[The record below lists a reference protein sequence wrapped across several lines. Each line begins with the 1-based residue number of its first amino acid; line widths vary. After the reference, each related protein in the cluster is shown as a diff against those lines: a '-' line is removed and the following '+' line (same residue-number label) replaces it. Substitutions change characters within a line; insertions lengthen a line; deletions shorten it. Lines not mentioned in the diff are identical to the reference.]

1 MNNLTAVEAI
11 LFAALEK
18 DTPEERA
25 AYLDQS
31 CAGDPELRRHVER
44 LLKAQPKVGSFLQA
58 PASGLAGTMAE
69 PPITER
75 PGTVIGPYELM
86 EQIGEGGFGLV
97 FVAEQQEPVRRKVA
111 LKIIKPGMDSS
122 EVIARFEAERQAL
135 ALMEHPN
142 IARIFDGGTTQSGR
156 PYFVMELVKGI
167 PIIEY
172 CDQQQLTARQRL
184 DLFLVVCQAV
194 QHAHGKGIIHRDL
207 KPSNILVAP
216 HDGVPVVKVIDFG
229 VAKAIGQQL
238 TNKKIYTRFTQMIG
252 TPLYMSPE
260 QAEINALDVDI
271 RSDVYSLGVLLY
283 ELLTGTT
290 PFDKQRFATAAYD
303 EIRRII
309 KEEEPPKPS
318 TRLTTLGDSL
328 PKVSAQRKTEPAK
341 LSALV
346 RGDLD
351 WIVMKCLEK
360 ERGRRY
366 ETANGLAKDVERY
379 LKDEA
384 VEACPPSAGYRLRKF
399 LRRNKGPATV
409 AAVVLMALLLGTIGA
424 TLGLVRAV
432 DAEAE
437 ALAARDQ
444 EAQHRQAAQEQR
456 KLAVAAAAD
465 AKKSEQ
471 FARDSEMKAAANAA
485 LATQAEADAKKS
497 EQLARDSEQK
507 AAANA
512 ALAEKNE
519 RLAKELAKIAQ
530 AKENEAK
537 WGLYSSKIALAQR
550 EWERNNV
557 LGLYHFLDQCHP
569 EFRGWEHDYLY
580 TLANQNQQTLR
591 GHTGPVLSVAF
602 SPDGKRLASGG
613 GGGLNRPAEVKLW
626 DAASGQVILTFEGHS
641 GIVRSVA
648 FSPEGKRLASASG
661 SNKQPGEVK
670 LWDAANGK
678 AKWTLQTAATS
689 LAFSPDGKHLAS
701 GGGGAGVRILDAAS
715 GRELLTLQGSKG
727 SGVRSVA
734 FSPDGRR
741 LASALGD
748 GTVMLWELASGQVYL
763 TLKGHAAFVLC
774 VAFSPDG
781 KRLATASKDKTVKL
795 WDAASGKELLTLH
808 GHTDGVNSVAFSP
821 DGMRLASASGSG
833 FTNHTEV
840 KLWDATSDKEL
851 LTLHG
856 HTDGVNSVAF
866 SPDGKSLASASSD
879 KTVKL
884 WDLTSHQEV
893 LTLKGH
899 TSTVQGVAFSPDGKR
914 LASAGGRPEQLGEV
928 KLWDAVTGKELLI
941 FKGHTS
947 PVHGLAFSPDGKRLA
962 TAGGTGS
969 KNPGEVKLW
978 DAVTAKELLTF
989 EGHTGE
995 VWSVA
1000 FSPDG
1005 KRLATASEDKTVKL
1019 WDVDSGQV
1027 ILTMNGHTHA
1037 VFSVAFSPDG
1047 KLLASASNDRTVKLW
1062 DTARGQVILPLNGH
1076 TSPVYSVAFSP
1087 DGKRLASASLDKT
1100 VKLWDAANGQ
1110 QIMTLNGHTDG
1121 VWRVAFSPDG
1131 KRLASASWDNTTKL
1145 WDAASGNEVLTLRHA
1160 IQSRAFSPSSLRQ
1173 SVTFSPDGKRLA
1185 GAGFDDTIIIWDA
1198 SKSMKELEKK

>member
-1 MNNLTAVEAI
+1 M
-11 LFAALEK
+11 AALK
-18 DTPEERA
+18 LDEEVIFNTARKMEA
-25 AYLDQS
+25 APLREEYLQQV
-31 CAGDPELRRHVER
+31 CGGDEALRGRVLA
-44 LLKAQPKVGSFLQA
+44 LLQAHEEEHSFLRA
-58 PASGLAGTMAE
+58 PAEELLGTVDT

-75 PGTVIGPYELM
+75 PGSVIGPYELM

-111 LKIIKPGMDSS
+111 LKIVKPGMDSG

-271 RSDVYSLGVLLY
+271 RSDAYSLGVLLY

-318 TRLTTLGDSL
+318 TRLTTLGDGL

-399 LRRNKGPATV
+399 LRRNKGPATA
-409 AAVVLMALLLGTIGA
+409 AAVVLIALLLGTIGA

-437 ALAARDQ
+437 AVAARDQ
-444 EAQHRQAAQEQR
+444 EAQQRLTAEDQRNRAVVAEANARKSAQRAKVEEEKANLLRVKAMELAQEEKVAR
-456 KLAVAAAAD
+456 ELA
-465 AKKSEQ
+465 SEQ
-471 FARDSEMKAAANAA
+471 
-485 LATQAEADAKKS
+485 
-497 EQLARDSEQK
+497 
-507 AAANA
+507 
-512 ALAEKNE
+512 
-519 RLAKELAKIAQ
+519 AKIAYVERQ
-530 AKENEAK
+530 KAQENATKAE
-537 WGLYSSKIALAQR
+537 WRLYASHIASAQK
-550 EWERNNV
+550 EWESNNV
-557 LGLYHFLDQCHP
+557 SLLYHFLDQCVQ

-591 GHTGPVLSVAF
+591 GHKGEVYSVAF
-602 SPDGKRLASGG
+602 SPDGKRLASGSG
-613 GGGLNRPAEVKLW
+613 GFNQPGTVKLW
-626 DAASGQVILTFEGHS
+626 DVASGREILTFKGHS
-641 GIVRSVA
+641 NNNEVHSVA
-648 FSPEGKRLASASG
+648 FSPDGKRLASASVDFNRI
-661 SNKQPGEVK
+661 SELKM
-670 LWDAANGK
+670 WDVASGNEI
-678 AKWTLQTAATS
+678 WTLQTGPAWRV
-689 LAFSPDGKHLAS
+689 AFSPDGKLLAVA
-701 GGGGAGVRILDAAS
+701 GGVKARKGKGPGLGTVTLWDAAS
-715 GRELLTLQGSKG
+715 RRQVLTLEGHTDI
-727 SGVRSVA
+727 VNDVA

-741 LASALGD
+741 LASA
-748 GTVMLWELASGQVYL
+748 
-763 TLKGHAAFVLC
+763 
-774 VAFSPDG
+774 
-781 KRLATASKDKTVKL
+781 
-795 WDAASGKELLTLH
+795 
-808 GHTDGVNSVAFSP
+808 
-821 DGMRLASASGSG
+821 
-833 FTNHTEV
+833 
-840 KLWDATSDKEL
+840 
-851 LTLHG
+851 
-856 HTDGVNSVAF
+856 
-866 SPDGKSLASASSD
+866 SSD

-884 WDLTSHQEV
+884 WE
-893 LTLKGH
+893 
-899 TSTVQGVAFSPDGKR
+899 
-914 LASAGGRPEQLGEV
+914 LAS
-928 KLWDAVTGKELLI
+928 GKEYLT
-941 FKGHTS
+941 FKGHT
-947 PVHGLAFSPDGKRLA
+947 
-962 TAGGTGS
+962 
-969 KNPGEVKLW
+969 
-978 DAVTAKELLTF
+978 DAVR
-989 EGHTGE
+989 
-995 VWSVA
+995 SVA

-1005 KRLATASEDKTVKL
+1005 KRLATASRDQTVKL
-1019 WDVDSGQV
+1019 WDADSDKEL
-1027 ILTMNGHTHA
+1027 LTLPGHKGWVTSVVFSSDGKRLASASWDQTVKLWDAASGRELQTLKGHTS
-1037 VFSVAFSPDG
+1037 VLDSVAFSPDG
-1047 KLLASASNDRTVKLW
+1047 KRLATASQDKTVKLWNAAGVQQAPGLTLRGHGGKVNAVAFSPDGKRLASGSEDHTVKLW
-1062 DTARGQVILPLNGH
+1062 DAVSGKDLMTLEGHAGRVNSVAFSPDGKHLASAGGVGDKQPGEVKLWDAASGKELLAFQGHQLGVKSVAFSPDGKHMVTASRDQTLKLWDAASGKDLLTFRGH
-1076 TSPVYSVAFSP
+1076 TRDIFGMAFSSDGKRLASAAFDSTVKVWDAASGKDLLTLPGHTPPNWSVAFSPDGKRLASAPWHETVKLVKLWDAASGKELLSLKGHTALVTSMVFSPDGKRLATASFDNTVKLWDANSGQEVLTLRHGSAVNSVAFSP
-1087 DGKRLASASLDKT
+1087 DGKRLASAS
-1100 VKLWDAANGQ
+1100 G
-1110 QIMTLNGHTDG
+1110 
-1121 VWRVAFSPDG
+1121 
-1131 KRLASASWDNTTKL
+1131 
-1145 WDAASGNEVLTLRHA
+1145 EE
-1160 IQSRAFSPSSLRQ
+1160 
-1173 SVTFSPDGKRLA
+1173 
-1185 GAGFDDTIIIWDA
+1185 IIIWDA
-1198 SKSMKELEKK
+1198 SKSMKELEQK